1 MKTTSSCVLNSTAIL
16 DAIRSRECEIL
27 FEFQVK
33 SRLVALPEKWNCGSK
48 HVHLSDG
55 MRRPVSTGCDKLP
68 MIDVLK
74 AQRKGDR
81 QCRRLALDRA
91 GDSLQSQR
99 VSVGQFTNFRFGRI
113 LVRLRLN
120 R

>member
-1 MKTTSSCVLNSTAIL
+1 MWG
-16 DAIRSRECEIL
+16 SRHLTGQGRDGI
-27 FEFQVK
+27 QVYEN
-33 SRLVALPEKWNCGSK
+33 RV
-48 HVHLSDG
+48 LSDG